1 MPIGTALFTSISLST
16 LRGEFGGATP
26 DSLSEYYA
34 NSAYSARG
42 VMSGQRGY
50 PSGVSTAI
58 PSSGQISFSN
68 FFASRKLTPQALGFT
83 GTYVASGSVFF
94 TTPVTSYAGIV
105 IEQDGGSS
113 VNLEGADGN
122 SYVTTQTW
130 LTAKELASI
139 GNSFWVRFTLSTSS
153 NSGSGTYAI
162 DGTTGWLQLSTFRTR
177 FVQAT
182 ATQGGAF
189 QNKTAN
195 ATYAIDIASDSG
207 GTNIVSSSSIN
218 LQATSTYEG

>member
-1 MPIGTALFTSISLST
+1 MPIGGSGTTISLGT

-34 NSAYSARG
+34 NKAYSARG

-50 PSGVSTAI
+50 PSGVETAI
-58 PSSGQISFSN
+58 PGSGQISFSN
-68 FFASRKLTPQALGFT
+68 FHASRILTPKSLGFS
-83 GTYVASGSVFF
+83 GTYYASTNTFQ
-94 TTPVTSYAGIV
+94 TSQAAFAGII

-113 VNLEGADGN
+113 VNLEGDVN
-122 SYVTTQTW
+122 TYVTTATW

-139 GNSFWVRFTLSTSS
+139 GNSFWVRFTLGANS
-153 NSGSGTYAI
+153 NGGSSGSSGAI
-162 DGTTGWLQLSTFRTR
+162 DPSTGWLQLSTFRGR
-177 FVQAT
+177 FIQALSGT
-182 ATQGGAF
+182 SGIFNSRTV
-189 QNKTAN
+189 T

-218 LQATSTYEG
+218 LEAFSQREN